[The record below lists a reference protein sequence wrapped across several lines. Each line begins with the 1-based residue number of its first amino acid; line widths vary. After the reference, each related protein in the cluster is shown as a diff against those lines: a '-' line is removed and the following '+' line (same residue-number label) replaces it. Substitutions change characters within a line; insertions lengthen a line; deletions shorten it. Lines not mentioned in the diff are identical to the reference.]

1 MEQPRER
8 NGTPASGE
16 FRAHDRDG
24 SLANLGGVAWPG
36 FMAEEL
42 PWNRDATLYD
52 YLPASE
58 RRRILPTY
66 VAAIPPEISAL
77 SPHLGSATQAS
88 VERATIELRNFN
100 AEFREDTAPFSA
112 ILLRT
117 ESVASSNIENLTAG
131 ARAIATAEL
140 GGQTGE
146 HARLIVS
153 NVEAMKAAVELSET
167 IDESTVLRMHE
178 VLLEKT
184 HPEVAG
190 RWRGEQV
197 WIGGSSISP
206 HGAAYVAPHHS
217 RVPAAIAD
225 LMLFAGRD
233 DLPVLAK
240 TAITHAHFE
249 NIHPF
254 PDGNGRTGRALMSAM
269 TRHEGLV
276 DRVTVP
282 ISSGLLANSG
292 EYFEALNAYREG
304 DINQIVE
311 LTARSTVFAVSNS
324 RALVKDIRS
333 LREKWVKQVGGRR
346 GSATAALTQMLAGQ
360 PVVTADTVAKATG
373 VSIAAAYRAVQEHV
387 TAGVLVPG
395 GKIRGVQSW
404 STPEL
409 VSALEAFAARAG
421 RRG

>member
-1 MEQPRER
+1 MEQPHKRK
-8 NGTPASGE
+8 GTLAGGELRARSRDESQAS
-16 FRAHDRDG
+16 
-24 SLANLGGVAWPG
+24 LGGVVWPE
-36 FMAEEL
+36 FTAEEL
-42 PWNRDATLYD
+42 PWDRDETLYD

-58 RRRILPTY
+58 RRRILATY
-66 VAAIPPEISAL
+66 FSAITPKISAL
-77 SPHLGSATQAS
+77 SPTVSSKTQAS
-88 VERATIELRNFN
+88 VEQATIELRNFS
-100 AEFREDTAPFSA
+100 AEFGEESAPFSA

-131 ARAIATAEL
+131 AKAIATAEL
-140 GGQTGE
+140 GGKTGE
-146 HARLIVS
+146 NARLIVS
-153 NVEAMKAAVELSET
+153 NVEAMKAAIELSEA

-178 VLLEKT
+178 VLLEEAR
-184 HPEVAG
+184 PDIAG
-190 RWRGEQV
+190 RWRDEQV
-197 WIGGSSISP
+197 WIGGSTVSP

-225 LMLFAGRD
+225 LMLFARRD
-233 DLPVLAK
+233 DLPALVK

-269 TRHEGLV
+269 IRHEGLV
-276 DRVTVP
+276 DQVTAP
-282 ISSGLLANSG
+282 ISSGLLAHSG
-292 EYFEALNAYREG
+292 DYFQALNAYRDA

-311 LTARSTVFAVSNS
+311 LIARSTVFAVGNS

-333 LREKWVKQVGGRR
+333 LREKWMKQVSGRR

-373 VSIAAAYRAVQEHV
+373 VSLAAAYRAVQDHA
-387 TAGVLVPG
+387 TAGVLVSG
-395 GKIRGVQSW
+395 GKIRGAQSW
-404 STPEL
+404 SAPEL
-409 VSALEAFAARAG
+409 LGALEAFAARAG